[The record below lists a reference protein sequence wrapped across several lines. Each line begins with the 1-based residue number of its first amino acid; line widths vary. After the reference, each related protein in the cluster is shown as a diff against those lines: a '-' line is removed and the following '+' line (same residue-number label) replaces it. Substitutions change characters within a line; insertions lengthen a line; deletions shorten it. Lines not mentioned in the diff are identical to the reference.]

1 MQPLFRALLVS
12 SLLLTAPVARAQSGQ
27 RAAGVAL
34 NEQTLKRF
42 DALTQHLGPELGSDP
57 ALKADFQSVGNDKP
71 PAGMPHTASAYE
83 KYIAQQHPKLTAAL
97 AADGWKPG
105 EFYQVLAV
113 MVGSYNGM
121 KDYNPQKKPA
131 NSFERNV
138 AFVAAHQGEV
148 KAALER
154 LPQGNH

>member
-1 MQPLFRALLVS
+1 MQPLFRTLLVS
-12 SLLLTAPVARAQSGQ
+12 SLLLTATVARAQSGQ
-27 RAAGVAL
+27 RAGAAL
-34 NEQTLKRF
+34 NEQALKRF
-42 DALTQHLGPELGSDP
+42 DALTQHLGPELSRDP
-57 ALKADFQSVGNDKP
+57 ALKADFQSVANDKP
-71 PAGMPHTASAYE
+71 PAGLPHTATAYE
-83 KYIAQQHPKLTAAL
+83 KYLAQQHPKLTAAL

-105 EFYQVLAV
+105 EFYQVLAT